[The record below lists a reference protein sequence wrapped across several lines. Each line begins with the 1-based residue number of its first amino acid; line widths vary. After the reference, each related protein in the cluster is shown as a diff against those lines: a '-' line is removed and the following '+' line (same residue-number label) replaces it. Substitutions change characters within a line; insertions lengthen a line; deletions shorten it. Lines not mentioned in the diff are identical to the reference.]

1 MFYFLIKKEYWGIL
15 LLMIVLGFYLFFI
28 DRIAEQAISALIG
41 YSFYYQELPF
51 LKLVYLV
58 LLVVTL
64 GLFISVDK
72 NERLSENQKVKGMS
86 SYLLLLIVGSII
98 GSAVHVYQ
106 VKEQMINNGSITEL
120 EAGYFYFIHD
130 FFLLFAF
137 SSGGLLYLRKLIHFG
152 E

>member
-1 MFYFLIKKEYWGIL
+1 MFYFLFKRAYWGIL
-15 LLMIVLGFYLFFI
+15 VLMIALGFYLFFI
-28 DRIAEQAISALIG
+28 DRIAEQTISALIG

-72 NERLSENQKVKGMS
+72 NERLSEQQKVKGMS
-86 SYLLLLIVGSII
+86 GYLLLLLLGSIVGTSLHIFQAKEEMII
-98 GSAVHVYQ
+98 A
-106 VKEQMINNGSITEL
+106 GSIAHL
-120 EAGYFYFIHD
+120 EEGYLYFVHD
-130 FFLLFAF
+130 YFLLLSF
-137 SSGGLLYLRKLIHFG
+137 SAGGLLYLRRLIHFG